1 MQANYE
7 QLLATSRRVN
17 WQIADLVGGDKRLDF
32 SRPFLPETY
41 ARTQELPF
49 LTPVEALALN
59 HIRAHGYLAMFQL
72 VEAFILPFVVEQSK
86 WDPGEQR
93 FRVPALQQFAS
104 EEIKHMELFAVFR
117 RQFVSE
123 FGVECGFIGPAEE
136 IGAAILEH
144 SPLAVAILVLGIEW
158 MSQGHYVES
167 IRDSQALDPQFK
179 SLLKHHYLEE
189 VQHAKLDSLMLQAML
204 PQYDR
209 NAIDHAVDEYFEMGA
224 FIDGGLRQQTEL
236 DLASFERAR
245 GHALTIEQRDT
256 FLTRQHQAQR
266 WTFLGSAMRNENF
279 LQSLDV
285 LGGDCGHRVAGAASS
300 FC

>member
-1 MQANYE
+1 MRANYE

-17 WQIADLVGGDKRLDF
+17 WRIADIIGGDRRLDF

-41 ARTQELPF
+41 TRTQELPF
-49 LTPVEALALN
+49 LTAADALTLN

-72 VEAFILPFVVEQSK
+72 VEAFILPFVIDQSK
-86 WDPGEQR
+86 LDPGEQQ

-104 EEIKHMELFAVFR
+104 EEIKHMELFAAFR
-117 RQFVSE
+117 REFVGE
-123 FGVECGFIGPAEE
+123 FGIECGFIGPADE

-167 IRDSQALDPQFK
+167 IKDSQELDPQFK
-179 SLLKHHYLEE
+179 SLLRHHYLEE
-189 VQHAKLDSLMLQAML
+189 VQHAKLDSLMLQAMVTR
-204 PQYDR
+204 YDR
-209 NAIDHAVDEYFEMGA
+209 NAIDRAVDEYFEMGA

-245 GHALTIEQRDT
+245 GHALSGEHRER
-256 FLTRQHQAQR
+256 FLARQHQAQR

-279 LQSLDV
+279 LKSLDL
-285 LGGDCGHRVAGAASS
+285 LGQDCRRRVAGAASS